1 LQCELTYM
9 NAVAALYTHI
19 FLTLI
24 WQQLNVLPAINL
36 FSLVNVLIGWGFSGY
51 EELF

>member
-1 LQCELTYM
+1 MYG
-9 NAVAALYTHI
+9 VGALYTHI

-24 WQQLNVLPAINL
+24 WQQLNVLPATNFLSPI
-36 FSLVNVLIGWGFSGY
+36 NVLTGWGFSGY

>member
-1 LQCELTYM
+1 MY
-9 NAVAALYTHI
+9 AVAALYTHI

-24 WQQLNVLPAINL
+24 WQQLNVLPAVNFFSPINV
-36 FSLVNVLIGWGFSGY
+36 FIGQGFSGY